1 MNKQAWIQCALEKGM
16 DSLEIYQSLSS
27 RRSMTW
33 YEGKLDTLTNSR
45 VMGTSIRGVYQD
57 KMANMAFEKIAD
69 EDKEKVIDQLI
80 EQAKLLSTKE
90 PDQIRAP
97 ESFEIV
103 KKETKWVS
111 PSNELVQQTL
121 QALEQKLKAYDPRIL
136 QVNELGY
143 EEAFG
148 SRCITNSLGLDV
160 QDEDQMQ
167 ILMAYVVA
175 GQGEDVQVNYEVEIV
190 EDLARFDL
198 DAFVKKVCDK
208 ALEKLQASSIPS
220 QSMPVIFESEAMT
233 SLFESFVGLF
243 NGELLY
249 KGISCLKDKMNE
261 KIFSDKITIVDDPRN
276 TDALSIANFDDEGCP
291 TYRKTLVDQGV
302 FVQALHSTKT
312 ANCMHTQSTGNGFKS
327 GYASTVGVSPMNC
340 QIIPGNHSLEELC
353 QIMND
358 GLVITDL
365 QGLHAGIDFVST
377 NFSLQASGYLV
388 KEGKRSQ
395 SVTLIT
401 VAANFMELMRSVME
415 VGNDLDWSYHTIKSP
430 SIYFE
435 KCAISGE

>member
-1 MNKQAWIQCALEKGM
+1 MSTTKKNVIVGMSGGVDSSLAALLLKEQGYNVTGVTM
-16 DSLEIYQSLSS
+16 AIHNRQNDMSSL
-27 RRSMTW
+27 T
-33 YEGKLDTLTNSR
+33 G
-45 VMGTSIRGVYQD
+45 RGCYD
-57 KMANMAFEKIAD
+57 C
-69 EDKEKVIDQLI
+69 DKEKVIDQLI

-103 KKETKWVS
+103 KKETKWVR

-148 SRCITNSLGLDV
+148 SRSITNSLGLDV

-220 QSMPVIFESEAMT
+220 QSMPVIFESEAIT

-261 KIFSDKITIVDDPRN
+261 KIFSDRITIIDDPRN
-276 TDALSIANFDDEGCP
+276 TDALAIANFDDEGCP
-291 TYRKTLVDQGV
+291 TYRKTLVDHGV

-340 QIIPGNHSLEELC
+340 QIVPGNHSLEELC

-388 KEGKRSQ
+388 KGGKRSQ

-415 VGNDLDWSYHTIKSP
+415 VGSDLDWSYHTIKSP